1 MNTASRQDAVT
12 RAQGWALALASVASF
27 MVVLDLLVVAT
38 ALSTIRRDLGAS
50 IGQLEW
56 TVNAYTLSFA
66 VLLMTAAAVGDRFGR
81 RRVFATGLGVFAA
94 GSAACALAPGAGALI
109 AARTVQGVGAAM
121 VMPLAL
127 ALLNAAVPP
136 QRRGW
141 AMGIFGSVTALA
153 VVVGPVL
160 GGAITQ
166 GIAWQW
172 IFWLNVPIAVL
183 TIPLALRHL
192 GESYG
197 PRAALDLPGV
207 ALGTGAALGLVW
219 GLVRGSS
226 AGWASPEVAGT
237 LIAGAAAAAAFTGW
251 ELRARAPM
259 LPMRLFAIRG
269 FSAGNAVVFLMN
281 ASITGAV
288 FFMAQFLQAGL
299 GQDPLGAG
307 LRLLPWGVA
316 PLLIAPRAG
325 KLADRIGERPLV
337 ISGLLL
343 QAAGFAWIAV
353 IAAPGLSYPAMLA
366 PMMISG
372 AGLGL
377 AVPAVTKAVVGS
389 VPRGDIGKASG
400 SFSMMR
406 QLGGAFGVAILAAVF
421 ATAGGYTSAAAFS
434 DGFAPAIAA
443 AAGLALAGTLA
454 GLALP
459 GRPGPGRQARPRT
472 CRPSGWPANSTPS
485 QEKVTAHRPDLVAIS
500 RDLPPEMSA
509 SPTGLSSA

>member
-1 MNTASRQDAVT
+1 VKTIRGQAAVT
-12 RAQGWALALASVASF
+12 GAEGWALALGSVASF

-56 TVNAYTLSFA
+56 TVNAYTLAFA

-81 RRVFATGLGVFAA
+81 RRVFAVGLAVFAA
-94 GSAACALAPGAGALI
+94 GSAACALASGAGALI
-109 AARTVQGVGAAM
+109 AARAVQGSGAAM

-127 ALLNAAVPP
+127 ALLNAAVAP

-172 IFWLNVPIAVL
+172 IFWLNVPIGLAA
-183 TIPLALRHL
+183 IPLALRRL
-192 GESYG
+192 QESYG

-226 AGWASPEVAGT
+226 AGWASLEVIAT
-237 LIAGAAAAAAFTGW
+237 IAAGAALAVAFTAW

-269 FSAGNAVVFLMN
+269 FSAGNAAVFLVN
-281 ASITGAV
+281 ASTTGAV

-299 GQDPLGAG
+299 GEDPLGAG

-316 PLLIAPRAG
+316 PFLIAPRAG
-325 KLADRIGERPLV
+325 KLADKIGERPLV
-337 ISGLLL
+337 VCGLLL
-343 QAAGFAWIAV
+343 QAAGFAAIAV
-353 IAAPGLSYPAMLA
+353 AAAPGMAYPALLA

-377 AVPAVTKAVVGS
+377 ALPAVTKAVVGS
-389 VPRGDIGKASG
+389 VPPADIGKASG

-421 ATAGGYTSAAAFS
+421 TSAGGYTSAAAFS
-434 DGFAPAIAA
+434 AGFAPAIAA
-443 AAGLALAGTLA
+443 AAGLALAGTIA
-454 GLALP
+454 GLTLP
-459 GRPGPGRQARPRT
+459 GRAPDAPGQPATPVHEARTAEPVAAGR
-472 CRPSGWPANSTPS
+472 
-485 QEKVTAHRPDLVAIS
+485 
-500 RDLPPEMSA
+500 
-509 SPTGLSSA
+509 